1 MAKVIIEVNAL
12 VKKELIGRM
21 VLSEAGHDKGDL
33 YIIIGEY
40 SKDSVLLV
48 NGSTK
53 TTKKPKLKKFKHL
66 SLTDV
71 LDEEIQKSIHEKD
84 KNLDLIIK
92 RFLKLNGNVKE
103 G

>member
-1 MAKVIIEVNAL
+1 M

-21 VLSEAGHDKGDL
+21 VLSQAGHDKGDCYVIVDRL
-33 YIIIGEY
+33 DNDLI
-40 SKDSVLLV
+40 LLA

-53 TTKKPKLKKFKHL
+53 TTEKPKLKKFKHL
-66 SLTDV
+66 SFTEVMDI
-71 LDEEIQKSIHEKD
+71 EIQEAILSKD
-84 KNLDLIIK
+84 RNLNLKIK